1 MRNSLFFVILSLV
14 TIYPGCRH
22 LKPDMPDFKL
32 LLLDSTTII
41 HTRDIPA
48 GNPSILIF
56 FSPFCE
62 HCQEETTDL
71 LKRIEAFSSVNI
83 YFITIEPIHD
93 MRVFN
98 GYYKLFRYPNITV
111 ARDYTFFL
119 PGHIKKIAPP
129 YSLIYDRYKRLRAAF
144 TGEVTT
150 TELIKIISSI

>member
-1 MRNSLFFVILSLV
+1 MRNRLFFAILTSV
-14 TIYPGCRH
+14 TICAGCRPP
-22 LKPDMPDFKL
+22 KPDMPDFKL

-41 HTRDIPA
+41 HTRDIPT

-62 HCQEETTDL
+62 HCQQETAEL
-71 LKRIEAFSSVNI
+71 LKKIGAFSSVNI
-83 YFITIEPIHD
+83 YFITIEPMHD

-119 PGHIKKIAPP
+119 PGHIKKIVPP
-129 YSLIYDRYKRLRAAF
+129 YSMIYDRYKRFKAAF
-144 TGEVTT
+144 SGQASAA
-150 TELIKIISSI
+150 ELVKIINKI